1 MGIHDRDYMKRRPPD
16 YDQEDGDDNYSREE
30 QDDRNARLNKRVT
43 LIFGY
48 VIFGVIL
55 ITIIALAFSE

>member
-1 MGIHDRDYMKRRPPD
+1 MKRRPPD
-16 YDQEDGDDNYSREE
+16 YDPDDGDDNYSREE

-43 LIFGY
+43 LIFGC
-48 VIFGVIL
+48 VILGVIL